1 MAAWLMDHHPF
12 LIIYWGMLGFGAA
25 IAARGDE
32 AMERSRVIA
41 AAELAKH
48 GRRRP
53 GFAKP

>member
-1 MAAWLMDHHPF
+1 MVAWLINQHRF
-12 LIIYWGMLGFGAA
+12 LIIYWGMLGIGVA

-32 AMERSRVIA
+32 AMERTRVIA